1 MGTITVT
8 VRSHAKRVS
17 AETAVKM
24 ALATRK
30 AAFDIEAQ
38 AKTRAAV
45 DTGNMKN
52 SINASGDKLA
62 WRVDSPA
69 EYSLYVEFGTSRMGA
84 QPFMV
89 PAVEMVRPSFLA
101 ALKALT

>member
-1 MGTITVT
+1 MGTISVT
-8 VRSHAKRVS
+8 VKSHARKVTV
-17 AETAVKM
+17 ETAAKM
-24 ALATRK
+24 SLATRK
-30 AAFDIEAQ
+30 AAFDIEGQ

-52 SINASGDKLA
+52 SIQASGDGLA

-69 EYSLYVEFGTSRMGA
+69 EYSIYVEFGTSRAGA

-89 PAVEMVRPSFLA
+89 PAVEQVRPSFLA
-101 ALKALT
+101 ALKSLT